1 MTIETMA
8 RFGHHP
14 KPAIDFCIEVEELES
29 IALNRKLGLTGF
41 GHEDDFARFNDRLD
55 RAMNFRVGGDL
66 NCINAKAGL
75 RTLAARK
82 GPDHGRG

>member
-14 KPAIDFCIEVEELES
+14 EPAIDFCIEVEELES

-41 GHEDDFARFNDRLD
+41 GHEADFAGFDDRLD

-66 NCINAKAGL
+66 NCINAKARL
-75 RTLAARK
+75 RALTARK
-82 GPDHGRG
+82 GATHD